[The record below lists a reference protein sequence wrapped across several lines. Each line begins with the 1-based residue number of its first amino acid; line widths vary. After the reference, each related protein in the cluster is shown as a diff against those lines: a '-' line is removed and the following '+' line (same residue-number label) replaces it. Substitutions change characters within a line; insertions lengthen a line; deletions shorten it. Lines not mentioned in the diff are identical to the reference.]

1 MFGYGTY
8 WTKRTIMAE
17 NAHLWPN
24 LALLGPQIL
33 FFGEGAPFLYPHVR
47 KPIIHLFVLKT
58 FIGRALRGRQ
68 GKIWRKLGCLVQKVK
83 CLFWTPGLKLF
94 RRTNPKI
101 FPFPRYGSFSSALPR
116 FLPFFRGKNGQKSHK
131 NGKNLI
137 FWVVNGVVVSL
148 CVRPFYPM
156 APSQYVFLFPS
167 YSHLSVGDRF
177 SEEASPCPT
186 MRLCLS
192 LRALMRLVNLM
203 MRWCT
208 NNDKYKVCQKV
219 YKWTGKVWK
228 WTKKGYIWTI
238 NNKGQEIE
246 FHKFHIRALTAP
258 PHPHRPS
265 LGTQFSVL
273 AKIRWPILQRSIW
286 RAPVSKGMFAASFHR
301 QCLSFFWP
309 FLAGIGMVSSKH
321 GHSFSIGRVSL
332 CF

>member
-1 MFGYGTY
+1 
-8 WTKRTIMAE
+8 MAK
-17 NAHLWPN
+17 N
-24 LALLGPQIL
+24 LTRMA
-33 FFGEGAPFLYPHVR
+33 
-47 KPIIHLFVLKT
+47 
-58 FIGRALRGRQ
+58 
-68 GKIWRKLGCLVQKVK
+68 
-83 CLFWTPGLKLF
+83 
-94 RRTNPKI
+94 
-101 FPFPRYGSFSSALPR
+101 
-116 FLPFFRGKNGQKSHK
+116 
-131 NGKNLI
+131 KNLI
-137 FWVVNGVVVSL
+137 FWVVIGVVVSL
-148 CVRPFYPM
+148 CIRPFYPM

-167 YSHLSVGDRF
+167 YGHLSVGDRF

-186 MRLCLS
+186 IRLCLS
-192 LRALMRLVNLM
+192 LTALIRLVNLM

-228 WTKKGYIWTI
+228 WTKKGCIWTT

-246 FHKFHIRALTAP
+246 YTCVFWRKKKFHIRALTAP
-258 PHPHRPS
+258 PPRPS
-265 LGTQFSVL
+265 LGAQFSVL
-273 AKIRWPILQRSIW
+273 AKRELKIRWPILQRSIW